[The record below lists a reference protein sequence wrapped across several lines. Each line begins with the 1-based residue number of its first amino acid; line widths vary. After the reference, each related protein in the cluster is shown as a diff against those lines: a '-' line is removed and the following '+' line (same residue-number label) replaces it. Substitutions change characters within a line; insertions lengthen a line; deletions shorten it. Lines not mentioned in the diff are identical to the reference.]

1 MTNKHMHMF
10 NIFDLLLSQYTY
22 TSTQHSDE
30 YIIDKGH
37 NGPTVPKNVVEMWE
51 SLSPEVRNALIAA
64 ELKVDSSSK
73 HKQQRD
79 RSESSTPT
87 VLSRSSSEL
96 FFGEQNSSC
105 ESSSYKE
112 DSSLQREKCPVS
124 GATVILTPVER
135 APKNVFAFTKTQSL
149 EKSEVVKTSSA
160 TVTTTTKVVS
170 TSRGWR
176 NVFSLPI
183 SYDVNMV
190 AHGTLFDSVNS
201 QLLDATGV
209 HPEGYNTRFAVV
221 DTEVEA
227 LYGDKIRMYFEEKG
241 IELTV
246 CVING
251 GEADK
256 RSEVRFCCL
265 YMLIHNYCC
274 PTLFL
279 VLLVKLLA
287 IFLTCLLSKQ
297 TIYRL

>member
-1 MTNKHMHMF
+1 MPQSVA
-10 NIFDLLLSQYTY
+10 D
-22 TSTQHSDE
+22 
-30 YIIDKGH
+30 
-37 NGPTVPKNVVEMWE
+37 MWE
-51 SLSPEVRNALIAA
+51 SLSPEVRTALIAS
-64 ELKVDSSSK
+64 ELKVDSSNL
-73 HKQQRD
+73 KQTQRD

-96 FFGEQNSSC
+96 FFDQSSSSC
-105 ESSSYKE
+105 
-112 DSSLQREKCPVS
+112 DSSKELEGVAQVEKCPVS
-124 GATVILTPVER
+124 GAKVVLTPVER

-176 NVFSLPI
+176 NIFSLPI

-190 AHGTLFDSVNS
+190 AHGTLFDTVNS

-221 DTEVEA
+221 DTEVQA
-227 LYGDKIRMYFEEKG
+227 LYGDKLRSYFEHKG

-246 CVING
+246 CVVNG

-256 RSEVRFCCL
+256 RSEVRLMCC
-265 YMLIHNYCC
+265 
-274 PTLFL
+274 
-279 VLLVKLLA
+279 V
-287 IFLTCLLSKQ
+287 
-297 TIYRL
+297 

>member
-1 MTNKHMHMF
+1 
-10 NIFDLLLSQYTY
+10 
-22 TSTQHSDE
+22 
-30 YIIDKGH
+30 
-37 NGPTVPKNVVEMWE
+37 MWE
-51 SLSPEVRNALIAA
+51 SLSPEVRNALIAS
-64 ELKVDSSSK
+64 ELKVDSSNIK
-73 HKQQRD
+73 QRD

-96 FFGEQNSSC
+96 FFDQ
-105 ESSSYKE
+105 SSSSDGSSKE
-112 DSSLQREKCPVS
+112 LEGVAHVEKCPVS
-124 GATVILTPVER
+124 GAKVILTPVER
-135 APKNVFAFTKTQSL
+135 APENVFAFTKTHSL

-190 AHGTLFDSVNS
+190 AHGTLFDHVNS

-227 LYGDKIRMYFEEKG
+227 LYGDKIRSYFEHKG

-246 CVING
+246 CVVNG

-256 RSEVRFCCL
+256 RSEVSFMYACVVVKEISVIICL
-265 YMLIHNYCC
+265 GHLEFAMLIISAY
-274 PTLFL
+274 
-279 VLLVKLLA
+279 
-287 IFLTCLLSKQ
+287 LT
-297 TIYRL
+297 

>member
-1 MTNKHMHMF
+1 MTK
-10 NIFDLLLSQYTY
+10 NICICSIHLIFFYLNP
-22 TSTQHSDE
+22 STKTHSDE
-30 YIIDKGH
+30 YIIDKGGH
-37 NGPTVPKNVVEMWE
+37 NSPTVPKNVVEMWE

-73 HKQQRD
+73 QQQQQRD

-96 FFGEQNSSC
+96 FFSEQNSSC
-105 ESSSYKE
+105 ESSRSSYKE
-112 DSSLQREKCPVS
+112 DSSQREKCPVS

-256 RSEVRFCCL
+256 RSEVRFCC
-265 YMLIHNYCC
+265 Y
-274 PTLFL
+274 
-279 VLLVKLLA
+279 VD
-287 IFLTCLLSKQ
+287 S
-297 TIYRL
+297 

>member
-1 MTNKHMHMF
+1 LF
-10 NIFDLLLSQYTY
+10 SLSNNR
-22 TSTQHSDE
+22 DE
-30 YIIDKGH
+30 YIGKI
-37 NGPTVPKNVVEMWE
+37 PKSVTEMWE
-51 SLSPEVRNALIAA
+51 SLSPEVRNALIASQ
-64 ELKVDSSSK
+64 LKVDSSNI
-73 HKQQRD
+73 KQTHQRD

-96 FFGEQNSSC
+96 FYEQTSSC
-105 ESSSYKE
+105 
-112 DSSLQREKCPVS
+112 DSSKESEGGQVEKCPVS
-124 GATVILTPVER
+124 GATVVLTPVER
-135 APKNVFAFTKTQSL
+135 APKNVFAFTKTHSV

-227 LYGDKIRMYFEEKG
+227 LYGGKIRSYFEQKG

-246 CVING
+246 CVVNG

-256 RSEVRFCCL
+256 RSEVRLMCC
-265 YMLIHNYCC
+265 
-274 PTLFL
+274 
-279 VLLVKLLA
+279 V
-287 IFLTCLLSKQ
+287 
-297 TIYRL
+297 

>member
-1 MTNKHMHMF
+1 MYFLLGNNDK
-10 NIFDLLLSQYTY
+10 NICICSIHLIFFYLNP
-22 TSTQHSDE
+22 STQTHSDE

-51 SLSPEVRNALIAA
+51 TLSPEVRNALIAA

-112 DSSLQREKCPVS
+112 DSSQREKCPVS

-201 QLLDATGV
+201 QLLHATGV

-227 LYGDKIRMYFEEKG
+227 LYGDKIRLYFEEKG

-256 RSEVRFCCL
+256 RSEVRF
-265 YMLIHNYCC
+265 
-274 PTLFL
+274 
-279 VLLVKLLA
+279 LLL
-287 IFLTCLLSKQ
+287 C
-297 TIYRL
+297 